1 MPQQKVTIEIPD
13 EYGPDERAAI
23 GKDIVEFIRQR
34 SEDGVGVKETARGWK
49 NVPFPAYSKTYKES
63 LDFKIAGKTNKVN
76 LTLSG
81 DMLIALD
88 VLNHRPGEI
97 TIGYRKGDREEND
110 KAEGNITGSYGGS
123 PNPKKARNFLG
134 ISASDLREILDQYK
148 GDKA

>member
-1 MPQQKVTIEIPD
+1 MAQQKVTIEIPD
-13 EYGPDERAAI
+13 EFGPEERSAI

-34 SEDGVGVKETARGWK
+34 SEDGVGVKETANGWR

-63 LDFKIAGKTNKVN
+63 LGFKIAGKSNKVN

-88 VLNHRPGEI
+88 VLNHRPGEV
-97 TIGYRKGDREEND
+97 TIGYRKSDREENAR
-110 KAEGNITGSYGGS
+110 AEGNILGSYGGS

-134 ISASDLREILDQYK
+134 ISKADLQEIIDQYR